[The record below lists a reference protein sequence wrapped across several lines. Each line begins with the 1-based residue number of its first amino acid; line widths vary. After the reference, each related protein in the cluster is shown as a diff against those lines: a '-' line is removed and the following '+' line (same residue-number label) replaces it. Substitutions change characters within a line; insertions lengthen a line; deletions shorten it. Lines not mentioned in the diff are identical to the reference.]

1 MRGGSHHR
9 RAGELCR
16 KVARSCESLRP
27 FQYWE
32 KTRKSAPGCSGFTAP
47 ENGYLH
53 ATCPLDHPRML
64 LKTAAI
70 GRGEWVGFRFRFP
83 AGPARRRIVRWFA
96 SEVECRDRAI
106 PSRRAEVSRLPYLLW
121 TGFLITAIPAKR
133 VQFRRARPDRRTL
146 RSSAYLVATGE
157 PHPAHR

>member
-53 ATCPLDHPRML
+53 ATCPLDHPQNASETSGDWTRRM
-64 LKTAAI
+64 
-70 GRGEWVGFRFRFP
+70 GRISVSFSCGTCAQTDRPMV
-83 AGPARRRIVRWFA
+83 A

-106 PSRRAEVSRLPYLLW
+106 PSRR
-121 TGFLITAIPAKR
+121 
-133 VQFRRARPDRRTL
+133 
-146 RSSAYLVATGE
+146 
-157 PHPAHR
+157 